1 MTPDQFADRLRQR
14 SQQIAQAYASRWP
27 RIMGKL
33 AIDHFQDNFRRAG
46 YIDTSLE
53 PWEQTLRQQLPFNG
67 AAGRYTPLL
76 SRSNHLMR
84 SIDAR
89 PSHGATTVFA
99 DTPYAAAQND
109 GATIPI
115 TPQMR
120 RFFWAKHTEAKQS
133 HGKYNP
139 EATFWRNMAITKKQ
153 LLRIPKRQFIGP
165 SRRLTQNITQTL
177 LKDLSNI
184 LQS

>member
-1 MTPDQFADRLRQR
+1 MTPDQFADRLRQH

-53 PWEQTLRQQLPFNG
+53 PWEQTLRQRLPFNG

-89 PSHGATTVFA
+89 PSNGSTTVMA
-99 DTPYAAAQND
+99 DTPYAQAHNE
-109 GATIPI
+109 GATVPI
-115 TPQMR
+115 TQPMR
-120 RFFWAKHTEAKQS
+120 RFFWAKHAEAKK
-133 HGKYNP
+133 HGGQHNP
-139 EATFWRNMAITKKQ
+139 ETLFWRNMAITKKQ
-153 LLRIPKRQFIGP
+153 QLRIPKRQFIGP